1 MTGIWCAAQ
10 EGEEIG
16 LPMWPGMGDD
26 GLGDEDAAPVMPRW
40 LNVNLPH
47 MNGARGQPAVGRII
61 GPPGTGG
68 RAIGV
73 GDLGGPRQ
81 AVEVRANVILCCPC
95 LSIGHC

>member
-1 MTGIWCAAQ
+1 
-10 EGEEIG
+10 
-16 LPMWPGMGDD
+16 MWPGMGED

-40 LNVNLPH
+40 LNINLPH

-81 AVEVRANVILCCPC
+81 AVEVRANVILCCAC